1 MMSWTLIL
9 MVICILFTLSLFVL
23 CWIFKDQPPKIHS
36 LRGWHVFITGGTK
49 GIGLALAREAVRQG
63 AHVTVLARQQQL
75 IDAVVLELSELAD
88 SCQKQIVKG
97 YQCDMTSDYD
107 KIAQVV
113 HKAEQDIGPIDVL
126 INNVGGAMQGIIEEM
141 GIEVFQQQISLN
153 YISAVSATKAAL
165 HSIKNSRRVE
175 GSRIVFVSSQAGQ
188 VGLYGYTAYSPC
200 KFALRGFAEALQME
214 LRPHNAWVTVAYPPN
229 TNTEG
234 FVEEWK
240 TTPVATKLIT
250 GGDEVMEPTVV
261 AKEIFRS
268 ITCGKFQ
275 CLFGVSGEML
285 GNLCC
290 GMTPVRSTAE
300 LIHQAFFT
308 GIYRII
314 SLCYLKHFNRV
325 VLQTMLVKVKTLTGK
340 EVELDIDASDLVE
353 RIKEKIEEKE
363 GIPPAQ
369 QRLIHAGKQMSE
381 GKTAAE
387 YKITGGA
394 VLHLV
399 LALRGGSL

>member
-1 MMSWTLIL
+1 MYFFHSECNDWQGKFTYQDFEIL
-9 MVICILFTLSLFVL
+9 VNEAIKSILGLQGELKDVEVTDFDSSTKLGSIVVNESDLNSIWAALCIYSVHFTKRVAIRVKKVRLY
-23 CWIFKDQPPKIHS
+23 QPPKIHS

-75 IDAVVLELSELAD
+75 IDTVVFELSELAD
-88 SCQKQIVKG
+88 NSQKQIVKG

-113 HKAEQDIGPIDVL
+113 HKAERDVGPIDVL
-126 INNVGGAMQGIIEEM
+126 INNVGGAMQGTVEEM
-141 GIEVFQQQISLN
+141 GIEVFQQQMSLN
-153 YISAVSATKAAL
+153 YLSAVSATKAAL
-165 HSIKNSRRVE
+165 HSLKNSRRVE
-175 GSRIVFVSSQAGQ
+175 GSRIAFVSSQAGQ

-214 LRPHNAWVTVAYPPN
+214 LRPHNVWVTVAYPPN

-240 TTPVATKLIT
+240 NTPVATKLIT

-261 AKEIFRS
+261 AKGIFRS
-268 ITCGKFQ
+268 ITRGKFQ
-275 CLFGVSGEML
+275 CLFGMSGQML

-290 GMTPVRSTAE
+290 GMTPIRSAAE
-300 LIHQAFFT
+300 LIHQAFFI

-314 SLCYLKHFNRV
+314 SLYYLKHFNSV
-325 VLQTMLVKVKTLTGK
+325 VLQTVRK
-340 EVELDIDASDLVE
+340 
-353 RIKEKIEEKE
+353 
-363 GIPPAQ
+363 PAAK
-369 QRLIHAGKQMSE
+369 RL
-381 GKTAAE
+381 
-387 YKITGGA
+387 
-394 VLHLV
+394 
-399 LALRGGSL
+399 